1 MTDHTDQTGRQ
12 AEDQFKEDHTESNR
26 VGVTLSQS
34 VEGNIIAELMEQ
46 KEGVEVTHFP
56 AMIRIDA
63 ENKLVF
69 DLDEITEAIG
79 DIDEFT
85 AYDFQIEMATHYGR
99 MVADDEAVTLFSNP
113 EDAAEELGFDLLQEG
128 QQEGQQEEEEPD
140 LELERSEGEEEPE
153 MNPAN

>member
-1 MTDHTDQTGRQ
+1 MSEEQEGGQ
-12 AEDQFKEDHTESNR
+12 QYEANQSESNM

-34 VEGNIIAELMEQ
+34 VEGNVIAEMMEE

-69 DLDEITEAIG
+69 DLAEIEERLGDVDEY
-79 DIDEFT
+79 T

-99 MVADDEAVTLFSNP
+99 MIADDETVTLFANP
-113 EDAAEELGFDLLQEG
+113 EDAAEELGFDLLEEEG
-128 QQEGQQEEEEPD
+128 QDEDPGT
-140 LELERSEGEEEPE
+140 
-153 MNPAN
+153 